1 MNMYQIALQAK
12 GSNPPEARVKPMG
25 GAAEHAVQ
33 NQNTGKRERDIE
45 HTLDK

>member
-12 GSNPPEARVKPMG
+12 GSNPSEARVKPTG
-25 GAAEHAVQ
+25 GAAKHAVQ
-33 NQNTGKRERDIE
+33 NQNAGEREGDIE

>member
-12 GSNPPEARVKPMG
+12 GSNPSEARVKPTG

-33 NQNTGKRERDIE
+33 DKNTCYCEGDIE